1 MKMEVP
7 NTLKYTESHE
17 WLRAEGDELCTSGI
31 TDYAQHELTDIVY
44 VDYQVEKDDDVQKGG
59 VVAIIESVKTA
70 AEVYSPISGIV
81 VEVNEELEE
90 APEKVNEEP
99 YAAWIVKVNPSKKE
113 ELDQLLDSD
122 AYQDQIS
129 Q

>member
-17 WLRAEGDELCTSGI
+17 WLRIEGDDLCSSGI

-44 VDYQVEKDDDVQKGG
+44 VDYQVEKDDAVEKGG

-70 AEVYSPISGIV
+70 AEVYSPISGTV
-81 VEVNEELEE
+81 VEINEELEE
-90 APEKVNEEP
+90 APEKVNLEP
-99 YAAWIVKVNPSKKE
+99 YGAWILKIKPSKKDE
-113 ELDQLLDSD
+113 FGELLDSG
-122 AYQDQIS
+122 AYQENIS